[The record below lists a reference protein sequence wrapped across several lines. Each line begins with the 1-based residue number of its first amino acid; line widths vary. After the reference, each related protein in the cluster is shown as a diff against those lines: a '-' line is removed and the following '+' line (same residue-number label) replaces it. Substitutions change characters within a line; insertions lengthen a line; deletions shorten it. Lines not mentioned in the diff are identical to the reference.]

1 MRRGKR
7 QDGEVVAVG
16 SCTLAS
22 LTDRHASVEALNSV
36 DELPICT
43 VTNIVLINNIC
54 QGMKGTPNLDVEKD
68 YSPVLPHQKGT
79 VEIHVMVQS
88 FVVVALDIPAMSVI
102 NSLRQ

>member
-1 MRRGKR
+1 MRQDKR

-22 LTDRHASVEALNSV
+22 LTDRHASVETLNSV

-54 QGMKGTPNLDVEKD
+54 QGMKGTPNLDVDKD

-102 NSLRQ
+102 NSLCQ

>member
-1 MRRGKR
+1 MQRDKR

-22 LTDRHASVEALNSV
+22 LTDRHGSVKALNSV

-54 QGMKGTPNLDVEKD
+54 QAKKGTPNLDVQKD

-88 FVVVALDIPAMSVI
+88 FINVALDVPEMSVI
-102 NSLRQ
+102 NSLHQ